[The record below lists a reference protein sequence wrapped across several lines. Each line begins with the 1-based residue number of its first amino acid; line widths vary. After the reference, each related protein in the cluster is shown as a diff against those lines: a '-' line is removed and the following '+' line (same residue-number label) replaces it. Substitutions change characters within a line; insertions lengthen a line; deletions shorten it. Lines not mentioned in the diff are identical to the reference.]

1 MSPSPRQLELSLS
14 SLSFPSASV
23 SVAESFEGIDPG
35 GGLEVLVSVRLI
47 ALVPAQYPRERDAAI
62 KAA

>member
-1 MSPSPRQLELSLS
+1 MLELSLS

-23 SVAESFEGIDPG
+23 SVAESFEGLDVA
-35 GGLEVLVSVRLI
+35 GGLEVFISVRPIL
-47 ALVPAQYPRERDAAI
+47 LVPAQYPREREAAI